1 MTIYIPA
8 KQGYGEYEDRKSRF
22 LAWVFH
28 CPSEE
33 IFTQRLYELQGEHP
47 KGRHHCWAYKTGDDY
62 RFNDDGEPGGTAGR
76 PMLQVLDGST
86 MSDVAAICVRYWG
99 GTKLGTGGLARAY
112 SAATRLAIEDAGLL
126 EVVQRVKF
134 EVELPF
140 ELMGLRSELEAKC
153 LSIKFDGEFT
163 ARGWQGAISVDA
175 GTDFETFY
183 QLITDKGG
191 GRIAVRQS
199 ASS

>member
-1 MTIYIPA
+1 
-8 KQGYGEYEDRKSRF
+8 
-22 LAWVFH
+22 
-28 CPSEE
+28 
-33 IFTQRLYELQGEHP
+33 
-47 KGRHHCWAYKTGDDY
+47 
-62 RFNDDGEPGGTAGR
+62 
-76 PMLQVLDGST
+76 
-86 MSDVAAICVRYWG
+86 VRYWG

-112 SAATRLAIEDAGLL
+112 SAATRLAVEDAGLS

-163 ARGWQGAISVDA
+163 ARGWHGVISLSA
-175 GTDFETFY
+175 GKDVEIFN

-191 GRIAVRQS
+191 GRRPLRQS
-199 ASS
+199 ESN

>member
-47 KGRHHCWAYKTGDDY
+47 KGRHHCWAYKTGDDR
-62 RFNDDGEPGGTAGR
+62 RFNDDGEPVGTAGR
-76 PMLQVLDGST
+76 PMLQILDGSA
-86 MSDVAAICVRYWG
+86 MSDVAVICVRYWG
-99 GTKLGTGGLARAY
+99 GTKLGAGGLARAY
-112 SAATRLAIEDAGLL
+112 SAATRLAVEDAGLF

-134 EVELPF
+134 EIELPF
-140 ELMGLRSELEAKC
+140 ELTGLRSELEAKC

-163 ARGWQGAISVDA
+163 ARGWHGVISLSA
-175 GTDFETFY
+175 GEDVEVFN

-191 GRIAVRQS
+191 GRIPLRQS
-199 ASS
+199 ESS

>member
-8 KQGYGEYEDRKSRF
+8 KQGYGEHEDRKSRF
-22 LAWVFH
+22 LAWVFN

-33 IFTQRLYELQGEHP
+33 VFTQRLYELQAENP
-47 KGRHHCWAYKTGDDY
+47 KAGHYCWAYKIGATY

-76 PMLQVLDGST
+76 PMLQVLDGSK

-112 SAATRLAIEDAGLL
+112 SGTTRAAVEDAGLF
-126 EVVQRVKF
+126 EVIPRITF
-134 EVELPF
+134 HVELPF

-153 LSIKFDGEFT
+153 QSIKFTGDFA
-163 ARGWQGAISVDA
+163 ARGWRGAISLDA
-175 GTDFETFY
+175 GADVEIFK

-191 GRIAVRQS
+191 GRITVQQS
-199 ASS
+199 E

>member
-8 KQGYGEYEDRKSRF
+8 KQGYGEYEDRGSRF

-33 IFTQRLYELQGEHP
+33 VFTQRLYELQGEHP
-47 KGRHHCWAYKTGDDY
+47 KGRHHCWAYKTGDDC
-62 RFNDDGEPGGTAGR
+62 RFNDDGEPVGTAGR

-112 SAATRLAIEDAGLL
+112 SAATRLAVEDAGSF
-126 EVVQRVKF
+126 EVVQRVKLA
-134 EVELPF
+134 VELPF

-153 LSIKFDGEFT
+153 QSINFEGEFT
-163 ARGWQGAISVDA
+163 ARGWHGVISLDSGADVEM
-175 GTDFETFY
+175 FN
-183 QLITDKGG
+183 QLITDKGA
-191 GRIAVRQS
+191 GRIPVRQS
-199 ASS
+199 KSD

>member
-33 IFTQRLYELQGEHP
+33 TFTQRLYELQGEHP
-47 KGRHHCWAYKTGDDY
+47 NGRHHCWAYKTGDDY

-86 MSDVAAICVRYWG
+86 MSDVAVICVRYWG

-112 SAATRLAIEDAGLL
+112 SAATRLAVEDAGLF
-126 EVVQRVKF
+126 EVVQRVNF

-163 ARGWQGAISVDA
+163 ARGWHGVISLSA
-175 GTDFETFY
+175 GKDVEIFN

-191 GRIAVRQS
+191 GRILLRQPES
-199 ASS
+199 N

>member
-86 MSDVAAICVRYWG
+86 MSDVAVICVRYWG

-112 SAATRLAIEDAGLL
+112 SAATRLAVEDAGL
-126 EVVQRVKF
+126 F
-134 EVELPF
+134 EVC
-140 ELMGLRSELEAKC
+140 SE
-153 LSIKFDGEFT
+153 
-163 ARGWQGAISVDA
+163 
-175 GTDFETFY
+175 
-183 QLITDKGG
+183 
-191 GRIAVRQS
+191 
-199 ASS
+199 

>member
-33 IFTQRLYELQGEHP
+33 VFRQRLYEVQGEHP
-47 KGRHHCWAYKTGDDY
+47 KGRHHCWAYKTGDDC

-86 MSDVAAICVRYWG
+86 MSDVAVICVRYWG

-112 SAATRLAIEDAGLL
+112 SAATRLAVEDAGLS

-153 LSIKFDGEFT
+153 LSINFDGEFT
-163 ARGWQGAISVDA
+163 ARGWHGVISLSAGKDA
-175 GTDFETFY
+175 EIFN

-191 GRIAVRQS
+191 GRIPLRQS
-199 ASS
+199 ESN